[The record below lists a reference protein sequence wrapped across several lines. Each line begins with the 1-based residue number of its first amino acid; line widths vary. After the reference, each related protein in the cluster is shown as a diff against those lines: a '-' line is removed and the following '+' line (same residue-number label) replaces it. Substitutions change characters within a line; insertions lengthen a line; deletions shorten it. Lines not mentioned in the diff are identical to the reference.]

1 MSIDRRAIL
10 GLLSAG
16 MVLPASVVQAQS
28 NSEFQNNTLRIQRA
42 INEATAQ
49 GRPWQVPS
57 GVTRVGNLRL
67 PDGAHLIG
75 QPGRSRIV
83 LADNGPLITVERAA
97 RITLQGIGFEGG
109 MRVAGRDGGL
119 LQFRDVNDIR
129 LQDCSLDRFGGNGVL
144 LERCGGRLT
153 GNTLRDNGRA
163 AIFSLDG
170 RGLRIEGNVV
180 ERSGENGI
188 LVWRSVK
195 GEDGTI
201 VRANRILDTRATA
214 GGTGEY
220 GNAIGLFRAGG
231 VIAEGNFIRRAAF
244 TAIRNNS
251 GSNVIVAN
259 NNIAA
264 CGEVALYAEFAFDGT
279 SITGNIVDGAWGG
292 IEVTNFAD
300 HGGRIAAV
308 TGNVIRNIRMGKHA
322 GTGEFGGGKGIF
334 VEGDAAISG
343 NIVEQA
349 ERTGLQLGWGPSLRD
364 VTATGNTLRDC
375 GNGIEISVAPGAGHA
390 TVVANTISGAKH
402 KAIVGMQWH
411 KLVTGDLAV
420 VGAQDWPKMRLA
432 QNVVRS

>member
-1 MSIDRRAIL
+1 MTIDRRTIL

-16 MVLPASVVQAQS
+16 MMLPASVLRAQGTVES
-28 NSEFQNNTLRIQRA
+28 QNNTRRVQRE
-42 INEATAQ
+42 IDEATAR

-57 GVTRVGNLRL
+57 GLTLVGNLRL
-67 PDGAHLIG
+67 PDGAQLVG
-75 QPGRSRIV
+75 SPGRSRMS
-83 LADNGPLITVERAA
+83 LADDTALITSDRST
-97 RITLQGIGFEGG
+97 RITLQGIAFEGSL
-109 MRVAGRDGGL
+109 RVAGRDRGL
-119 LQFRDVNDIR
+119 LQFRDVNDLRI
-129 LQDCSLDRFGGNGVL
+129 QDCTVERFGGNGIL

-153 GNTLRDNGRA
+153 GNTLRDAGRG
-163 AIFSLDG
+163 AIFSLDA
-170 RGLRIEGNVV
+170 RGLRIDGNVI

-188 LVWRSVK
+188 MVWRSAK

-201 VRANRILDTRATA
+201 VRANRILDTRAAA

-220 GNAIGLFRAGG
+220 GNAIGIYKAGG
-231 VIAEGNFIRRAAF
+231 VIAEGNVIRRAAF

-259 NNIAA
+259 NNIAT

-308 TGNVIRNIRMGKHA
+308 TGNVIRNIRIGKHA
-322 GTGEFGGGKGIF
+322 GTGELGGGKGIF

-364 VTATGNTLRDC
+364 VTATGNTLREC

-390 TVVANTISGAKH
+390 TVVGNTISGSKQ
-402 KAIVGMQWH
+402 KAIVGMQWQ
-411 KLVTGDLAV
+411 KIATGDLAV
-420 VGAQDWPKMRLA
+420 TGTKDWPKIKLA
-432 QNVVRS
+432 ENVIR